1 MWTLAVI
8 AVIAAVVYGVSLK
21 YSPLRACWHC
31 KGSKRHHSS
40 LFRGARGRCWF
51 CKGTGEKPRFG
62 VRLFMRK
69 TYRAIKAG
77 QHGRNF

>member
-1 MWTLAVI
+1 MWTLVII
-8 AVIAAVVYGVSLK
+8 AVIAAVVYGVSLRLN
-21 YSPLRACWHC
+21 PLRACWWC

-62 VRLFMRK
+62 VRLFMRD
-69 TYRAIKAG
+69 TYRQIKAG